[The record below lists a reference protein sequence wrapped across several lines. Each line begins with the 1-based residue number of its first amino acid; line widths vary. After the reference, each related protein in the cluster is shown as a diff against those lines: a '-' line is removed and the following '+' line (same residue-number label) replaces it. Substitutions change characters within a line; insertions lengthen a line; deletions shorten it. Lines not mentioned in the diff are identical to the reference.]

1 MALQWREQLSVG
13 NEVIDAD
20 HKQLIE
26 NLNQV
31 EKYIEN
37 KNQRGFP
44 KELKLATAM
53 PSSSSI
59 PGLHSSW
66 QHRR

>member
-1 MALQWREQLSVG
+1 MALKWRDQLSVG

-31 EKYIEN
+31 EKYIEIKN
-37 KNQRGFP
+37 K
-44 KELKLATAM
+44 K
-53 PSSSSI
+53 
-59 PGLHSSW
+59 GLTTSLDNLYHVDA
-66 QHRR
+66 R